1 MKWGIILCLIVIV
14 FFVPLYSFASSCESA
29 AEAEYYINFTL
40 DDMDYSCIYG
50 FTDVGNRTPFAA
62 IHPENWTFGAGQNVE
77 TLFGIKPDG
86 DYVYIEVSIDGTT
99 IGQYYYPGGLSVII
113 KVTIEGVYSEY
124 RANSGF
130 LEITAYGEV
139 GSAVEGNFNVGL
151 DLVPTGGEV
160 APLGTAHT
168 VEGTFRVERIEYALP
183 E

>member
-1 MKWGIILCLIVIV
+1 MKWGIMLCFIGIV
-14 FFVPLYSFASSCESA
+14 FLVPVYSFASSCESA

-40 DDMDYSCIYG
+40 DDMDYSCTYG
-50 FTDVGNRTPFAA
+50 FTDVGNRTPFIA

-99 IGQYYYPGGLSVII
+99 IGQYFYPGDLSVII
-113 KVTIEGVYSEY
+113 EVTVEGVYSEY
-124 RANSGF
+124 RANSGS

-168 VEGTFRVERIEYALP
+168 VEGTFRVERIEYTLP